1 MNTATN
7 KALPTENPVAHLSH
21 AALQT
26 RAGAALA
33 LIHRAGMTIRD
44 TEWLAYQAAEI
55 GCAHLGHV
63 ETLEGMA
70 RRAQIIL
77 DHPGRG

>member
-7 KALPTENPVAHLSH
+7 KAIPAENSVAHLSH
-21 AALQT
+21 AALQV

-33 LIHRAGMTIRD
+33 LINRSGMTIRD
-44 TEWLAYQAAEI
+44 AEWLAYQAAEI

-77 DHPGRG
+77 DHEAHG